1 MMKFDITTRL
11 KVVERLIDR
20 TTNPRHRAILLN
32 YDRHST
38 LEVCGYYEEILGP
51 DMTVEHPHYVFHSPQ
66 RTGTQRS

>member
-32 YDRHST
+32 YHRRST